1 MFRVALNLR
10 HNAPAAHHDHAI
22 FEVEIPESW
31 AGKTIGELDVR
42 RRFGINI
49 LGVKRVGKT
58 DVAVTSETVMPRGAT
73 ILALGDYKALHKCF
87 HI

>member
-1 MFRVALNLR
+1 M
-10 HNAPAAHHDHAI
+10 
-22 FEVEIPESW
+22 
-31 AGKTIGELDVR
+31 R

-58 DVAVTSETVMPRGAT
+58 DVAVTSETTLPRDAT